1 MCIIL
6 IGIQGITA
14 DNSGLPEALPQ
25 SEEVTPGLD
34 ITDPWALTDQS
45 GGYQSLY
52 TTARWAGY
60 IPISCPPMN
69 KKVADVAGDYLKV
82 SASVIYQNVSDP
94 IFESA
99 DSYRGWS
106 LSRDTGSIPFSRY
119 PGGTIVQRTEPLDSS
134 SQTTIHTSIRGWVD
148 QHTEF
153 RVNTEGSVKK
163 WILDEEN
170 CTPSYVERKQK
181 MEILVPEEAI
191 RVSDLVYHRLTG
203 TGDKNQTGT
212 GPVAMTPEPS
222 PTPVPTLDPTPVP
235 SPDAPPASVIIE
247 DPGVVLDEYR
257 EYQDHARELRT
268 LLNDEYQEIASEIED
283 TSVSRLH
290 AEASDLD
297 ARIISGK
304 NEFSKLTVL
313 EEEIG
318 DANIS
323 APWGILTSDSY
334 HDLKIAEEELIEYYT
349 LKRDTIQDKLDRYES
364 QQERYHLVEE
374 YLGVI
379 DVFLMQIGSE
389 IKRLEKMGADSSQ

>member
-119 PGGTIVQRTEPLDSS
+119 PGGTIVQRTELLTVPVRQPFIPLSVAGW
-134 SQTTIHTSIRGWVD
+134 TSIR
-148 QHTEF
+148 
-153 RVNTEGSVKK
+153 
-163 WILDEEN
+163 I
-170 CTPSYVERKQK
+170 
-181 MEILVPEEAI
+181 
-191 RVSDLVYHRLTG
+191 
-203 TGDKNQTGT
+203 
-212 GPVAMTPEPS
+212 
-222 PTPVPTLDPTPVP
+222 
-235 SPDAPPASVIIE
+235 
-247 DPGVVLDEYR
+247 PGEYR
-257 EYQDHARELRT
+257 RICEEVDPRR
-268 LLNDEYQEIASEIED
+268 
-283 TSVSRLH
+283 RKLH
-290 AEASDLD
+290 ALLC
-297 ARIISGK
+297 RTK
-304 NEFSKLTVL
+304 
-313 EEEIG
+313 
-318 DANIS
+318 
-323 APWGILTSDSY
+323 
-334 HDLKIAEEELIEYYT
+334 AEDGNPGT
-349 LKRDTIQDKLDRYES
+349 
-364 QQERYHLVEE
+364 
-374 YLGVI
+374 
-379 DVFLMQIGSE
+379 
-389 IKRLEKMGADSSQ
+389 